1 MFRETRQIDLQ
12 LIIDTIWSLP
22 KLRYCNFAIL
32 SIGKC
37 IFTTQTKLSSTLED
51 LNIRG
56 YRFKWNHI
64 SQLFKYTPRLKRL
77 SISIKSPDD
86 NYYIPSSLPTL
97 INLSMRISC
106 TSDASKMISFLQN
119 IPNLRRLNV
128 DLSSA
133 LINGYQWEQVMRNY
147 LPKLKIFQLEMINT
161 LSLDENMEERVDQ
174 LIDSFRSSFWIDE
187 HGWFVRCLTL
197 QTTIHLYTLSKSFDY
212 HGEHLPN
219 IWRSTYLHDN
229 QQKFYNSMRDIDK
242 SFFNQTLPSGIHLPN
257 IYRLSIKFPL
267 NDQFWSIIPSL
278 NRLYSLEVSFHSD
291 TFQSQLQALLDRA
304 SRLRYL
310 CISQDGSLPLQTSL
324 FKYTHVSVREL
335 YLQKYN
341 YWFNEEECMTL
352 CHSPLGVQCEVLFIH
367 VKNRESILILVKNMI
382 NLRE

>member
-1 MFRETRQIDLQ
+1 MFREARQIDLQ

-32 SIGKC
+32 SIGQC
-37 IFTTQTKLSSTLED
+37 IFTTQTKLSSTLEY
-51 LNIRG
+51 LNMRG

-97 INLSMRISC
+97 INLSISISC
-106 TSDASKMISFLQN
+106 TSDASKMILFLKN

-128 DLSSA
+128 DLSFA
-133 LINGYQWEQVMRNY
+133 LINGYQWEQVIRNY

-187 HGWFVRCLTL
+187 HRWFVRCLTL
-197 QTTIHLYTLSKSFDY
+197 QTTIHLHTLPKSFDY

-219 IWRSTYLHDN
+219 IST
-229 QQKFYNSMRDIDK
+229 
-242 SFFNQTLPSGIHLPN
+242 
-257 IYRLSIKFPL
+257 
-267 NDQFWSIIPSL
+267 
-278 NRLYSLEVSFHSD
+278 
-291 TFQSQLQALLDRA
+291 
-304 SRLRYL
+304 
-310 CISQDGSLPLQTSL
+310 
-324 FKYTHVSVREL
+324 
-335 YLQKYN
+335 
-341 YWFNEEECMTL
+341 
-352 CHSPLGVQCEVLFIH
+352 
-367 VKNRESILILVKNMI
+367 
-382 NLRE
+382 

>member
-1 MFRETRQIDLQ
+1 
-12 LIIDTIWSLP
+12 
-22 KLRYCNFAIL
+22 
-32 SIGKC
+32 
-37 IFTTQTKLSSTLED
+37 
-51 LNIRG
+51 
-56 YRFKWNHI
+56 
-64 SQLFKYTPRLKRL
+64 
-77 SISIKSPDD
+77 
-86 NYYIPSSLPTL
+86 
-97 INLSMRISC
+97 
-106 TSDASKMISFLQN
+106 
-119 IPNLRRLNV
+119 
-128 DLSSA
+128 
-133 LINGYQWEQVMRNY
+133 
-147 LPKLKIFQLEMINT
+147 
-161 LSLDENMEERVDQ
+161 
-174 LIDSFRSSFWIDE
+174 
-187 HGWFVRCLTL
+187 
-197 QTTIHLYTLSKSFDY
+197 
-212 HGEHLPN
+212 
-219 IWRSTYLHDN
+219 
-229 QQKFYNSMRDIDK
+229 MRDIDK